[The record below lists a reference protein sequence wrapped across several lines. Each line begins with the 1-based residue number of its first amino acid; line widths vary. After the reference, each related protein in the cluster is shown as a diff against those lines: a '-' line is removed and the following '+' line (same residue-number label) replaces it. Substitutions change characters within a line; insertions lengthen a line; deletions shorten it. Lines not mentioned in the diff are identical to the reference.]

1 MATKKDEFGAP
12 AEETTLPDA
21 PPPMEEE
28 MPAGEGEMP
37 PSEEAAL
44 PPEPPTDSIMLTPEQ
59 AGALEGA
66 AVGDEFMLTVAAVNE
81 DGTFEV
87 TIAK

>member
-12 AEETTLPDA
+12 AEETELPDA

-28 MPAGEGEMP
+28 MPADEAEAP
-37 PSEEAAL
+37 PMEDPAL
-44 PPEPPTDSIMLTPEQ
+44 PAEPPTDSVTLTPEQ

-66 AVGDEFMLTVAAVNE
+66 AVGDEFILTVAAVNE
-81 DGTFEV
+81 DGTFDV
-87 TIAK
+87 SIAK